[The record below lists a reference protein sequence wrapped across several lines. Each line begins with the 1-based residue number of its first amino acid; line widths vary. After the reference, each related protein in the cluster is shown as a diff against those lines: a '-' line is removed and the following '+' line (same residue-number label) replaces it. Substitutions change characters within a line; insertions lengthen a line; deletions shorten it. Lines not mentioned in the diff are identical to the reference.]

1 MCHTTTIASTTIL
14 DDMGHRN
21 RMEGVIF
28 VDIRRVSHIW
38 IIEKVNTGNITY
50 LVRQTVPGDV

>member
-1 MCHTTTIASTTIL
+1 M
-14 DDMGHRN
+14 DHRN

-38 IIEKVNTGNITY
+38 IIEKVNIRNITY
-50 LVRQTVPGDV
+50 LVRQTAPRDV